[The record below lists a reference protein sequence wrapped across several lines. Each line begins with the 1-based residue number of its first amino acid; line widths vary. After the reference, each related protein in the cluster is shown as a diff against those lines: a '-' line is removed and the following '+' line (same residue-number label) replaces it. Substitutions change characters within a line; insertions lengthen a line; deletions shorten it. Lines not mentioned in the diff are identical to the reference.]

1 MSKQQV
7 TNGTSSVL
15 LGSPVLPIVAV
26 LWAVALLG
34 SGIWFIQRSP
44 RLSTGAEHLEPESF
58 AQVKNV
64 PTGIFNYSATTV
76 WTPIRLEVDSL
87 IKAERQREFRLRY
100 LEPNQK
106 TASSRRVIQM
116 LLNDELSWSVSD
128 RPLLDEEYR
137 LSQARGFKLR
147 QIAVAIDGIAVA
159 VNPDLDIP
167 GLTLEQ
173 LRSIYSSEVTN
184 WQQLGGPNLK
194 IVPLSPKQSS
204 GAALSF
210 FQQQVLADDPFGWTV
225 KFVSNSTQALSKLT
239 ETPGAIYYGSA
250 AEIVPDCSIK
260 TLPLGYTPKQLVS
273 PAQSQESASACPKS
287 RHRVNIEALRT
298 RKYPITRYLYVVV
311 KENGDIDQK
320 AGIAYANLLLTKQ
333 GQKAIALAGLV
344 PIR

>member
-1 MSKQQV
+1 MPKPQV
-7 TNGTSSVL
+7 TNGTSLAL
-15 LGSPVLPIVAV
+15 LGSPVLSIVAL

-44 RLSTGAEHLEPESF
+44 GLSTGAEHLEPESF
-58 AQVKNV
+58 AEVKNV
-64 PTGIFNYSATTV
+64 PTGIFNYSATAV
-76 WTPIRLEVDSL
+76 WAPIRLGVDSL
-87 IKAERQREFRLRY
+87 MEAERKREFRLRY
-100 LEPNQK
+100 LQPTQK

-137 LSQARGFKLR
+137 QAQARGFKLR

-204 GAALSF
+204 GAALLF
-210 FQQQVLADDPFGWTV
+210 FQEQVLADDPFGWTV

-260 TLPLGYTPKQLVS
+260 TLPLGYTSKQLVS
-273 PAQSQESASACPKS
+273 PQSQESASACPKS
-287 RHRVNIEALRT
+287 RHRVNMEALRT
-298 RKYPITRYLYVVV
+298 RKYPLTRYLYVVV

-333 GQKAIALAGLV
+333 GHKAIALAGLV